1 MNTHRQTNPPVFT
14 SKSTSSS
21 KTNAFAPE
29 NSNIQELIESLQN
42 NRVSVKASSY
52 SPSQY
57 PTFLQDR
64 YKFNTTEY
72 NVNKIAAKYFNGDFK
87 KAQYFLLNIM

>member
-1 MNTHRQTNPPVFT
+1 MNTHRQANPPVFT

-42 NRVSVKASSY
+42 NRVSVKAK
-52 SPSQY
+52 
-57 PTFLQDR
+57 FLFTITIFNFLTRSIQ
-64 YKFNTTEY
+64 FNTTEY

-87 KAQYFLLNIM
+87 KLNTFY